1 MDRHSTVAEVG
12 SSILQGYM
20 RMQERLERDQQHLQE
35 LQEEMPAYGNE
46 REYVME
52 SRRHDPMERH
62 VIHRLVT
69 EEGVESLQ
77 KGVEEYQEKIRQ
89 ALDKLPDSSA
99 ALLRKHY
106 FQNIPWTQCAQEMDS
121 SIQSQAFLRRRIRAY
136 EEFWNMYQRGAG
148 QNGTMIKAKE
158 CRMWR
163 DYVQWKKAEGEMEP
177 EEAKKFLAEK
187 TGVSARRMHR
197 LLRFLALIP
206 EFQYKLDAGEI
217 GEAAAYQVSFLK
229 ANYQHQLTELLDY
242 RHLTINEYQAKALRK
257 LTFHEWFRQ
266 EEVLKI
272 LLP

>member
-1 MDRHSTVAEVG
+1 M
-12 SSILQGYM
+12 
-20 RMQERLERDQQHLQE
+20 
-35 LQEEMPAYGNE
+35 
-46 REYVME
+46 
-52 SRRHDPMERH
+52 
-62 VIHRLVT
+62 
-69 EEGVESLQ
+69 ESLQ
-77 KGVEEYQEKIRQ
+77 KGVEEYQEKISR

-99 ALLRKHY
+99 ALLHKHY

-217 GEAAAYQVSFLK
+217 GEAAAYQISFLK

>member
-1 MDRHSTVAEVG
+1 MDRYTTDAELG
-12 SSILQGYM
+12 RSILQGYL

-35 LQEEMPAYGNE
+35 LQEAMPAYGNE
-46 REYVME
+46 REHVME

-77 KGVEEYQEKIRQ
+77 KGIEEYQTKIGQ
-89 ALDKLPDSSA
+89 ALDRLPDTSA
-99 ALLRKHY
+99 ALLRRHY
-106 FQNIPWTQCAQEMDS
+106 LQKIPWMQCAQEMGS
-121 SIQSQAFLRRRIRAY
+121 SLDAAAFLRRRTRAY

-148 QNGTMIKAKE
+148 QNGTMTKAKE

-163 DYVQWKKAEGEMEP
+163 DYVQWKKAEGEMET
-177 EEAKKFLAEK
+177 EEAKSFLAEK
-187 TGVSARRMHR
+187 TGVSTRRMHR
-197 LLRFLALIP
+197 LLRFLVLIP
-206 EFQYKLDAGEI
+206 EFQYKLEAGEI
-217 GEAAAYQVSFLK
+217 GEAAAYQISFLK